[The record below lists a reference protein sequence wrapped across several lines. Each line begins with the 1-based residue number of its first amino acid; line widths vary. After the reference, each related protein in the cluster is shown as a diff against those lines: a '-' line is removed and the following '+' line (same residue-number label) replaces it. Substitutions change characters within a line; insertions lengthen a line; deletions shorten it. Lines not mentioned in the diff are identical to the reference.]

1 MVIKH
6 VEPIIRIWLYGE
18 IVVLREMG
26 IQEHKD
32 LRVMFM
38 KVHLTFL
45 AQETEVNL
53 ENKRKNKVKER
64 IVRIWDTR
72 W

>member
-1 MVIKH
+1 
-6 VEPIIRIWLYGE
+6 
-18 IVVLREMG
+18 MG

-64 IVRIWDTR
+64 IVRI
-72 W
+72 